1 MAIVKMKPT
10 SAGRR
15 GMVRVTTEGL
25 HKGAPFAALVEKKK
39 LLPDVIIMAISLPVT
54 KVVVTNIIIVW

>member
-39 LLPDVIIMAISLPVT
+39 NYCRT
-54 KVVVTNIIIVW
+54 

>member
-15 GMVRVTTEGL
+15 GTGPENVFWRAAPPLGTYVVCLTGAFTEEGCATL
-25 HKGAPFAALVEKKK
+25 
-39 LLPDVIIMAISLPVT
+39 T
-54 KVVVTNIIIVW
+54 VVAE